1 MLTGREAALVAGTL
15 ATAYVYQKSYL
26 WYARWKG
33 SAYRRDHPM
42 LKDTDHSLAAEDG
55 VLDTISDATDDESA
69 VPRRIR
75 KAETVLQQ
83 RTSRIVLV
91 LEASCDMFN
100 QQAVLRTAECLGVQ
114 HVWIVEPAF
123 YKAVK
128 SDRRI
133 ARQSS
138 QWISVRRFKTS
149 EACLVALFAE
159 GYEVWATDL
168 SQRSVSLQSGTL
180 SVPDRLAIVMGRE
193 TDGVSETMLQA
204 AQHRVYLPIYG
215 FTDSL
220 NLNVATG
227 MVLFQIFS
235 MCPEMRGQMEAEERN
250 TLRKAWYQKLDPSQD
265 VLDRYIESPPS
276 VFQDLRR
283 AEDHRNPWI
292 GARLLGRINRKEEEN
307 RSISDNTT

>member
-1 MLTGREAALVAGTL
+1 MLSGREAALVAGTL
-15 ATAYVYQKSYL
+15 VAAYAFHQSSL
-26 WYARWKG
+26 LYAQWRRC
-33 SAYRRDHPM
+33 AYRRSHPM
-42 LKDTDHSLAAEDG
+42 VKDKDHSVTAEEG
-55 VLDTISDATDDESA
+55 ALDAVSDSKEDESA

-83 RTSRIVLV
+83 RTSRIVLI
-91 LEASCDMFN
+91 LEASCDIFN
-100 QQAVLRTAECLGVQ
+100 QQAVLPECLGVQ

-123 YKAVK
+123 YKKVK

-133 ARQSS
+133 ARQST

-149 EACLVALFAE
+149 EACLVALFAQ

-168 SQRSVSLQSGTL
+168 SQRSISLQSGTL

-204 AQHRVYLPIYG
+204 ATHRVYLPIYG

-227 MVLFQIFS
+227 LVIFQIFS
-235 MCPEMRGQMEAEERN
+235 MCPEARGQMEADERKS
-250 TLRKAWYQKLDPSQD
+250 LRKEWYQKLVPSQD
-265 VLDRYIESPPS
+265 VLDRYIQSPPS

-283 AEDHRNPWI
+283 ADDHRNPWI
-292 GARLLGRINRKEEEN
+292 GARLLGRIHRKEEEN
-307 RSISDNTT
+307 RSDF